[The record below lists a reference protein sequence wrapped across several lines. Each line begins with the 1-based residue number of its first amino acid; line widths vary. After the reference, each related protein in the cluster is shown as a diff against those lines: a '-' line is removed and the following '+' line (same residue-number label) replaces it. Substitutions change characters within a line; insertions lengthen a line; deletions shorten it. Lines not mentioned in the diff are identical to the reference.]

1 MKVGI
6 IGLGKMG
13 FNLACNMLENNIEVI
28 GYDIDSNVVSKIN
41 EHQVFKS
48 SHFEFYETLTQF
60 VQSLSSEDALFLLV
74 PHGEET
80 EKMLGELV
88 NALPKQV
95 IVIEAGNSHYKNSHY
110 WYERY
115 KEKGLFLLD
124 CGTSGGLKGARHGLC
139 SMIGGD
145 KEAFDRIEPILKLIS
160 QESGYLYTGPAGS
173 GHFLKMVHNGI
184 EYGMMQAIAEGF
196 ELLDASEFEYSY
208 KEVAALWNNG
218 SVIRS
223 WLMELMI
230 DAFSEDDKLEKISG
244 VMHASGEAKWT
255 VETALDLNVPAP
267 VNALSLMMRNRS
279 LRNDTFSGKVVA
291 SLRQQFGGHAV
302 VKSEEVKGVE

>member
-13 FNLACNMLENNIEVI
+13 FNLACNMLEKNIEVI
-28 GYDIDSNVVSKIN
+28 GYDIDFNVLTKIN
-41 EHQVFKS
+41 HLQLFKS
-48 SHFEFYETLTQF
+48 SQFEFYETLNQF
-60 VQSLSSEDALFLLV
+60 VKSLSSEDAIFLLV

-80 EKMLGELV
+80 EKMLGELL
-88 NALPKQV
+88 NILPKHV

-115 KEKGLFLLD
+115 KEKDLFLLD
-124 CGTSGGLKGARHGLC
+124 CGTSGGLKGARYGLC

-208 KEVAALWNNG
+208 KEVATLWNNG
-218 SVIRS
+218 SVIQS

-230 DAFSEDDKLEKISG
+230 DAFSEDEKLEKISG

-255 VETALDLNVPAP
+255 VETALDLNVPTP
-267 VNALSLMMRNRS
+267 VIALSLMMRNRS

-291 SLRQQFGGHAV
+291 SLRHQFGGHAV
-302 VKSEEVKGVE
+302 VKSEEFKGGD

>member
-13 FNLACNMLENNIEVI
+13 FNLACNMLEKNIEVI
-28 GYDIDSNVVSKIN
+28 GYDIDFNVLTKIN
-41 EHQVFKS
+41 HLQLFKS
-48 SHFEFYETLTQF
+48 SQFEFYETLNQF
-60 VQSLSSEDALFLLV
+60 VKSLSSEDAIFLLV

-80 EKMLGELV
+80 EKMLGELL
-88 NALPKQV
+88 NILPKHV

-115 KEKGLFLLD
+115 KEKDLFLLD
-124 CGTSGGLKGARHGLC
+124 CGTSGGLKGARYGLC

-208 KEVAALWNNG
+208 KEVATLWNNG
-218 SVIRS
+218 SVIQS

-230 DAFSEDDKLEKISG
+230 DAFSEDEKLEKISG

-255 VETALDLNVPAP
+255 VETALDLNVPTP
-267 VNALSLMMRNRS
+267 VIALSLMMRNRS
-279 LRNDTFSGKVVA
+279 LRMIRF
-291 SLRQQFGGHAV
+291 R
-302 VKSEEVKGVE
+302 VK

>member
-13 FNLACNMLENNIEVI
+13 FNLACNMLEKNIEVI
-28 GYDIDSNVVSKIN
+28 GYDIDFNVLTKIN
-41 EHQVFKS
+41 HLQLFKS
-48 SHFEFYETLTQF
+48 SQFEFYETLNQF
-60 VQSLSSEDALFLLV
+60 VKSLSSEDAIFLLV

-80 EKMLGELV
+80 EKMLGELL
-88 NALPKQV
+88 NILPKHV

-115 KEKGLFLLD
+115 KEKDLFLLD
-124 CGTSGGLKGARHGLC
+124 CGTSGGLKGARYGLC

-208 KEVAALWNNG
+208 KEVATLWNNG
-218 SVIRS
+218 SVIQS

-230 DAFSEDDKLEKISG
+230 DAFSEDEKLEKISG

-255 VETALDLNVPAP
+255 VETALDLNVPTP
-267 VNALSLMMRNRS
+267 VIALSLMMRNRS

-291 SLRQQFGGHAV
+291 SLRHQFGGHAV
-302 VKSEEVKGVE
+302 VKSEKFIGGD